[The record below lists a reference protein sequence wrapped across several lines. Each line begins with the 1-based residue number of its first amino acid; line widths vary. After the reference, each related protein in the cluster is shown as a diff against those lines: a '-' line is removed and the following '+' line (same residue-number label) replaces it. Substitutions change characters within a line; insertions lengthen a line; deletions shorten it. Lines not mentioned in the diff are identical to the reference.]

1 MRRWSWLGGS
11 LLCMVAACS
20 PLRADVAT
28 PTPVAA
34 ATSYVAPLATSVPT
48 AGAVTTEVSTAQ
60 PEDVT
65 TLPSIITVEPAAETT
80 VTATAQP

>member
-11 LLCMVAACS
+11 LLCIVVGCS

-48 AGAVTTEVSTAQ
+48 AAAATEVSTAQ